1 MASTFPLTATLNIP
15 FASLKRAETA
25 LGSLSV
31 DKELSPT
38 SILKTYTIL
47 QDTTILQVTFS
58 AIDVRMLRIAL
69 SSFFDMSKVV
79 IETIEEFDH

>member
-1 MASTFPLTATLNIP
+1 
-15 FASLKRAETA
+15 LKRAKTA

-31 DKELSPT
+31 DKELSPK

>member
-1 MASTFPLTATLNIP
+1 MASTFPLIATLNIP
-15 FASLKRAETA
+15 FTSLKRAETA

-31 DKELSPT
+31 DKELSPK

>member
-1 MASTFPLTATLNIP
+1 MASTFPLIVTLNIP
-15 FASLKRAETA
+15 FTSLKRAETA

>member
-1 MASTFPLTATLNIP
+1 MDPTFPLTATLNIP
-15 FASLKRAETA
+15 FTSLKRAKTA

-31 DKELSPT
+31 DKELSPK